1 MKYIK
6 LVELY
11 EKLESTT
18 KKLKKIDLLSKFLS
32 EVDKELLPAV
42 VLMTLG
48 TVFPGWS
55 EKELGVG
62 FKLLVKAMSIVS
74 GISANKIEEKIAEEG
89 DVGLA
94 AEKLFKKRR
103 QVTFITQPL
112 TVEKV
117 YTNLKKVAD
126 ITGEGAQTRKI
137 NLITDILSLAKP
149 KEAKYLTRMILE
161 ELRVGVGEGI
171 MRDAIAKAFKVDP
184 KIVERA
190 HMLTNDLGL
199 VAKVACEKG
208 VEGLKQLSLK
218 PGRPVKPMLAQT
230 APSIKKAIEEMGKAF
245 CETKYDGIRVQI
257 HRKNSEI
264 VVFTRRLE
272 NITNA
277 VPDIVDAVEKALPKK
292 DFIVEGEIIGVKNG
306 RPIPF
311 QYLLHRIRRKYEIEK
326 AIKEIPFTLFLFDVL
341 YFENPLID
349 EKFENR
355 RKILESITKTKEGKV
370 ELSRKVE
377 VTCENIDDAEKL
389 FKESIEA
396 GHEGIMIKDPNAP
409 YIPGIR
415 GKKMLKYKAEPET
428 LDLVV
433 IGGDYGEGK
442 RAHLVGS
449 YLVAARDEDTGELKP
464 VAHVATGLDDDTLK
478 NLTERMERI
487 MVNKKGKK
495 IEVEP
500 KIILEVAFSEIVKSP
515 EYESGYSLRFPV
527 VKRIRDDLSLEDVD
541 TVQRIES
548 MYKKKFG

>member
-415 GKKMLKYKAEPET
+415 GKKC
-428 LDLVV
+428 
-433 IGGDYGEGK
+433 
-442 RAHLVGS
+442 
-449 YLVAARDEDTGELKP
+449 
-464 VAHVATGLDDDTLK
+464 
-478 NLTERMERI
+478 
-487 MVNKKGKK
+487 
-495 IEVEP
+495 
-500 KIILEVAFSEIVKSP
+500 
-515 EYESGYSLRFPV
+515 
-527 VKRIRDDLSLEDVD
+527 
-541 TVQRIES
+541 
-548 MYKKKFG
+548 